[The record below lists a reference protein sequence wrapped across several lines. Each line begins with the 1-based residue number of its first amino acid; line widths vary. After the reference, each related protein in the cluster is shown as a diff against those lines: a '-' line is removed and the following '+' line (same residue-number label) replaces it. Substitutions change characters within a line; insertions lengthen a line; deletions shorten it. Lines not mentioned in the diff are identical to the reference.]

1 MTAAVASERTIA
13 VEYVAPGSLNA
24 AAYNPRKIDR
34 KALAALAAMLD
45 VYGFVEP
52 VIARRKDRLLIG
64 GHQRLKANAMRQQP
78 AERVP
83 CVFLDGIDDG
93 RCKALGV
100 ALNAKAAQGRF
111 DPEALSQVVA
121 DLSGAGLDVAA
132 LTALPP
138 REVQDLLALPTELVA
153 AKAPVPAP
161 RRRQTVV
168 ILEIAPNVYKT
179 LRAQLDALAAAEGV
193 KCHVRTDGTGQ

>member
-1 MTAAVASERTIA
+1 MASDRTIA

-34 KALAALAAMLD
+34 KALAALATLLD
-45 VYGFVEP
+45 VYGFVSP

-93 RCKALGV
+93 RCKALAV
-100 ALNAKAAQGRF
+100 ALNHKAAQGRF
-111 DPEALSQVVA
+111 DPEALSEIVA
-121 DLSGAGLDVAA
+121 DLSGAGLDVPA

-138 REVQDLLALPTELVA
+138 REVQDLLALPAELVA
-153 AKAPVPAP
+153 AKAPAPAPTP

-168 ILEIAPNVYKT
+168 ILEIAPKVYKT
-179 LRAQLDALAAAEGV
+179 LRAQLDVLAAADGV
-193 KCHVRTDGTGQ
+193 KCHVRTDGAGQ